1 MTEKSST
8 TSKGSRDENTNICK
22 LERSSLNLTLQF
34 SEKKVQHSK
43 GVERIHTPTFT
54 D

>member
-1 MTEKSST
+1 MTKKNQQHQKVEH
-8 TSKGSRDENTNICK
+8 DENTDIWK

-54 D
+54 N